1 MTARGRRRALLI
13 GIEEYRSD
21 RFANL
26 PSAGVDV
33 RELANALRDREIGY
47 FDDVVEETGRPL
59 AAEDVRR
66 EVSNFLGAC
75 EPNDF
80 VVLYISGHGARTP
93 RIDGQFHFVATDTD
107 PERLAETGVTAG
119 FVNERLEA
127 CRASRKIAIFD
138 CCMSGGFALGFRSRD
153 AKGSETEP
161 RDTRLD
167 TAGVYVLSSS
177 RISESSFAGD
187 TPKDPSQ
194 FTGVLIEGLRSG
206 KADADRDGFVG
217 VDELFDY
224 VSDRLR
230 ARDRSERQVPVKSTL
245 QVSGQLH
252 LARAAVRGSGWRGRR
267 TGNEHEAAG
276 EPKASQTGVPSWP
289 TLLDYYRQAVIAE
302 QTGADLM
309 DARPGAVGYVCPGG
323 SERLLSGAGG
333 HLEISVPPEAGTMV
347 WEATQAKKDLVYGY
361 PLIVLHRSPSGTPYR
376 HPRCAPL
383 LIRHVKVVEGE
394 RLAAYGTVQVNP
406 VLARELLDRDTAA
419 QLAVAYRPTWTAGD
433 YHDMAADIR
442 YLLTQ
447 EFGLPEVER
456 LRPELLS
463 TSIDVATP
471 TDGARNAAVL
481 MLAPDNGAVTNLVKD
496 LEYIMSKPEQ
506 IRGTAL
512 AALLDGTQQVPQP
525 TSTSPVLIGRAND
538 AQRAVIESA
547 STKQIT
553 VVTGPPGTGKS
564 ELISNLVATAVCA
577 RRTVLVAS
585 TNNQAVDEVVGRCNS
600 QVPGLLMRTGNQE
613 YKQRQQDALAALLQ
627 PAAQR
632 APMTATT
639 AAAAHAYALN
649 QNEQARRN
657 ATAQAEL
664 EKRLVSCGMRRKS
677 GEDALAELGVAVP
690 RAFTG
695 SDDAHLAKWRSRT
708 ARIANASLFGSY
720 RRRRLL
726 KSLGITVSVEA
737 QEQVCTALSSHV
749 ALECEWRELR
759 QVPQRTDQD
768 LLTDL
773 ASTANQV
780 RETSLRLTSATV
792 ADATAAAQPLIQELL
807 GSLMSQGKS
816 TWSILPKLLPK
827 LRGWAASSLSARNFP
842 TRAGLFDLVIID
854 EASQCSIAAI
864 LPLLFRAKAAVIVGD
879 PMQLRH
885 IATLRPDQD
894 AAISRALDIDPAWLA
909 DRRLTYQ
916 RYSGF
921 DAWEAQAG
929 ESMLL
934 DEHYRCHPHIAAI
947 ADALFYTPRGK
958 RLTILTDTRDQ
969 LSVARS
975 KKPRAAWDDVPD
987 GKAQQGPG
995 RRSWLNQREASL
1007 AAERARW
1014 LLQALPATATIGIVT
1029 PFKAQADL
1037 IGRELRDLGA
1047 AADRVRIGTVHTF
1060 QGGQCDAIIFSLVA
1074 TDSMSVGGLRFFDRD
1089 ENLWNVAITRAK
1101 AHLLIIGDRSFWQH
1115 HGALGGKL
1123 IDRIDAIG
1131 DSESTWPHGSEL
1143 RDLLYARLASL
1154 DLKELELTVP
1164 VNGAI
1169 LDARFVGADGGHAG
1183 ILLDPGAKE
1192 DEMPGGH
1199 LRRQLVR
1206 VDIATPPDNTLA
1218 VRRLPAW
1225 RLYAT
1230 DSDVVAAA

>member
-1 MTARGRRRALLI
+1 VTARGRRRALLI
-13 GIEEYRSD
+13 GIEAYRSD

-26 PSAGVDV
+26 PSVGVDV
-33 RELANALRDREIGY
+33 RELAKVLRDPQIGY
-47 FDDVVEETGRPL
+47 FDDVVEKAGTSFG
-59 AAEDVRR
+59 AEDVRR
-66 EVSNFLGAC
+66 EINSFLGAC

-80 VVLYISGHGARTP
+80 VVLYVSGHGTRTP
-93 RIDGQFHFVATDTD
+93 RTDGQFHFVATDTD
-107 PERLAETGVTAG
+107 PERLAETGIAAG
-119 FVNERLEA
+119 FVNDRLEA

-153 AKGSETEP
+153 AKGADAEP
-161 RDTRLD
+161 RDARLD
-167 TAGVYVLSSS
+167 TSGVYVLSSS

-187 TPKDPSQ
+187 TAKDPSQ
-194 FTGVLIEGLRSG
+194 FTGVLIEGLRTG

-230 ARDRSERQVPVKSTL
+230 ARDRHERQTPVKSTL
-245 QVSGQLH
+245 QVSGQLYI
-252 LARAAVRGSGWRGRR
+252 ARTAVRGRARQRRGAGSG
-267 TGNEHEAAG
+267 TEIAG
-276 EPKASQTGVPSWP
+276 ESKAPQTGVPSWP
-289 TLLDYYRQAVIAE
+289 MLLDYYRQAVIAE

-309 DARPGAVGYVCPGG
+309 DARPGAAGYVCPGG

-333 HLEISVPPEAGTMV
+333 QLEISVPPEAAEMV
-347 WEATQAKKDLVYGY
+347 REASQAKKDLVYGY
-361 PLIVLHRSPSGTPYR
+361 PLIVLHRSPSGAPYR

-383 LIRHVKVVEGE
+383 LLRRVKVVEGE

-406 VLARELLDRDTAA
+406 ALARELVDRDTAA

-433 YHDMAADIR
+433 YYDMAADIR
-442 YLLTQ
+442 FLLTQ

-471 TDGARNAAVL
+471 TDGARNAAML
-481 MLAPDNGAVTNLVKD
+481 MPAPDNGAVTNLVKD

-506 IRGTAL
+506 IPGTAL
-512 AALLDGTQQVPQP
+512 AALLDGMQQ
-525 TSTSPVLIGRAND
+525 TSRPASMTPVLIGRVND

-547 STKQIT
+547 STNRIT

-564 ELISNLVATAVCA
+564 ELISNLVATAVCG
-577 RRTVLVAS
+577 RRSVLVAS
-585 TNNQAVDEVVGRCNS
+585 TNNQAVDEVVDRCNT
-600 QVPGLLMRTGNQE
+600 QVPGLLIRTGNQE
-613 YKQRQQDALAALLQ
+613 YKQRQQDTLAALLR
-627 PAAQR
+627 PAARR

-639 AAAAHAYALN
+639 AAAAHANALS

-657 ATAQAEL
+657 ATIQAEL
-664 EKRLVSCGMRRKS
+664 EKRLLTCGERRRS
-677 GEDALAELGVAVP
+677 SENRLAELGAAMP
-690 RAFTG
+690 GAITE
-695 SDDAHLAKWRSRT
+695 SDDARLVKWQSRT
-708 ARIANASLFGSY
+708 AKVARSLLFGAY

-726 KSLGITVSVEA
+726 KSLGITVPAEA
-737 QEQVCTALSSHV
+737 QQQTCAVLSERV
-749 ALECEWRELR
+749 ALEGTWRELR
-759 QVPQRTDQD
+759 QMPQRTDQD
-768 LLTDL
+768 LLTDI
-773 ASTANQV
+773 ASTANQL
-780 RETSLRLTSATV
+780 RGTSLRLALASV

-807 GSLMSQGKS
+807 GSLMSQGQNA
-816 TWSILPKLLPK
+816 WSILPKLVPK
-827 LRGWAASSLSARNFP
+827 LRGWAVSSLSARSFP
-842 TRAGLFDLVIID
+842 TRAGLFDLVVID

-894 AAISRALDIDPAWLA
+894 AAISRALGLDPAWLA

-916 RYSGF
+916 RHSGF

-929 ESMLL
+929 RSMLL

-947 ADALFYTPRGK
+947 ADALFYAPRGK
-958 RLTILTDTRDQ
+958 RLTILTDTREQ

-975 KKPRAAWDDVPD
+975 KKPRAAWDDVSG
-987 GKAQQGPG
+987 GKAEPGPG
-995 RRSWLNQREASL
+995 RRSWLNQREAAL

-1037 IGRELRDLGA
+1037 IGRELGDLGA
-1047 AADRVRIGTVHTF
+1047 AAARVRIGTVHTF
-1060 QGGQCDAIIFSLVA
+1060 QGGQCDAILFSLVA
-1074 TDSMSVGGLRFFDRD
+1074 TASMSNGGLRFFDRD

-1131 DSESTWPHGSEL
+1131 ELESTWPHGSEL

-1154 DLKELELTVP
+1154 DLKELELSVP

-1169 LDARFVGADGGHAG
+1169 LDARFVGADGGHTG
-1183 ILLDPGAKE
+1183 LLLDPGAKE
-1192 DEMPGGH
+1192 DELPGGH
-1199 LRRQLVR
+1199 LRRKLVR
-1206 VDIATPPDNTLA
+1206 VDIATPPDDTLS

-1225 RLYAT
+1225 RLYGADT
-1230 DSDVVAAA
+1230 EVIAAS

>member
-1 MTARGRRRALLI
+1 M
-13 GIEEYRSD
+13 
-21 RFANL
+21 
-26 PSAGVDV
+26 
-33 RELANALRDREIGY
+33 
-47 FDDVVEETGRPL
+47 
-59 AAEDVRR
+59 
-66 EVSNFLGAC
+66 
-75 EPNDF
+75 
-80 VVLYISGHGARTP
+80 
-93 RIDGQFHFVATDTD
+93 
-107 PERLAETGVTAG
+107 
-119 FVNERLEA
+119 
-127 CRASRKIAIFD
+127 
-138 CCMSGGFALGFRSRD
+138 
-153 AKGSETEP
+153 
-161 RDTRLD
+161 
-167 TAGVYVLSSS
+167 
-177 RISESSFAGD
+177 
-187 TPKDPSQ
+187 
-194 FTGVLIEGLRSG
+194 
-206 KADADRDGFVG
+206 
-217 VDELFDY
+217 
-224 VSDRLR
+224 
-230 ARDRSERQVPVKSTL
+230 
-245 QVSGQLH
+245 
-252 LARAAVRGSGWRGRR
+252 
-267 TGNEHEAAG
+267 
-276 EPKASQTGVPSWP
+276 
-289 TLLDYYRQAVIAE
+289 LLDYYRQAVVAE

-309 DARPGAVGYVCPGG
+309 DARPGALGYVCPGG

-333 HLEISVPPEAGTMV
+333 NLEISVPPEAAEIV
-347 WEATQAKKDLVYGY
+347 REASQAKKDLVYGY

-383 LIRHVKVVEGE
+383 LIRQVKVVEGE

-442 YLLTQ
+442 FLLTQ

-456 LRPELLS
+456 LRPELLN

-471 TDGARNAAVL
+471 TDGARNAAIL
-481 MLAPDNGAVTNLVKD
+481 MPAPDNGAVTNLVKD

-512 AALLDGTQQVPQP
+512 AALLDSTQHVPQP
-525 TSTSPVLIGRAND
+525 TSTTPVLIGRVND
-538 AQRAVIESA
+538 AQSAVIESA
-547 STKQIT
+547 STNRIT

-585 TNNQAVDEVVGRCNS
+585 TNNQAVDEVVDRCNT
-600 QVPGLLMRTGNQE
+600 QVPGLLIRTGNQE
-613 YKQRQQDALAALLQ
+613 YRQRQRDALAALLR
-627 PAAQR
+627 PDAWR

-639 AAAAHAYALN
+639 AAAAHANALS

-657 ATAQAEL
+657 ATTQAEL
-664 EKRLVSCGMRRKS
+664 ETSLLSCGQRRRS
-677 GEDALAELGVAVP
+677 SESALAELGAAMP
-690 RAFTG
+690 RALAE
-695 SDDAHLAKWRSRT
+695 SDDARLAKWRSRT
-708 ARIANASLFGSY
+708 AKVANSSIFGSY

-726 KSLGITVSVEA
+726 KSLGITVQTEA
-737 QEQVCTALSSHV
+737 QKQTCTVLSECV
-749 ALECEWRELR
+749 ALECSWRELR
-759 QVPQRTDQD
+759 QMPQLTDQD

-773 ASTANQV
+773 ASTANHV
-780 RETSLRLTSATV
+780 RETSLRLASATV

-807 GSLMSQGKS
+807 GSLMSQGQS

-827 LRGWAASSLSARNFP
+827 LRGWAVSSLSARNFP
-842 TRAGLFDLVIID
+842 TRAGLFDLVVID

-894 AAISRALDIDPAWLA
+894 AAISRALGLDPAWLA

-916 RYSGF
+916 RHSGF
-921 DAWEAQAG
+921 DAWEAQG
-929 ESMLL
+929 GQSMLL

-947 ADALFYTPRGK
+947 ADTLFYAPRGK
-958 RLTILTDTRDQ
+958 RLTILTDTREQ

-995 RRSWLNQREASL
+995 RRSWLNQSEATL
-1007 AAERARW
+1007 AAERTRW

-1074 TDSMSVGGLRFFDRD
+1074 TESISGGGLRFFDRD

-1101 AHLLIIGDRSFWQH
+1101 AHLLIIGDRSFWQQ

-1123 IDRIDAIG
+1123 MDRIDAIG
-1131 DSESTWPHGSEL
+1131 GLESTWPHGSEL
-1143 RDLLYARLASL
+1143 RDLLYARLALL
-1154 DLKELELTVP
+1154 DLKELELSVP
-1164 VNGAI
+1164 TNDAV
-1169 LDARFVGADGGHAG
+1169 LDARFVGADGGPTG
-1183 ILLDPGAKE
+1183 LLLDAGAKGNE
-1192 DEMPGGH
+1192 SPGGH

-1206 VDIATPPDNTLA
+1206 VGIATPIDGTLP
-1218 VRRLPAW
+1218 VRRLSAW
-1225 RLYAT
+1225 RLYGADADVIAT
-1230 DSDVVAAA
+1230 S